1 MTNPNTTTDT
11 ISNKPYTIRGLA
23 VMFDILATTENKGD

>member
-1 MTNPNTTTDT
+1 MTSHNYT